1 MEVIIV
7 DGGSKDST
15 LEIVD
20 RYPVRV
26 LHNPLRTGEAG
37 KYVGLKESRGP
48 LVAFIDS
55 DNVLPFKDWI
65 KLMIS
70 PLNNSAISGSEPF
83 AFTYKKGL
91 PIISRY
97 TALFGACDPLQLFI
111 GNRERW
117 SWLHKN
123 IIQGGKHKV
132 EDKSTFYRV
141 VLRSGIVPTLGAN
154 GFIGRRNLLLEN
166 CSSPYY
172 FDIDVVYNLVQKG
185 FNTFV
190 MPKIGIIH
198 LFAQNIRQFIRKTY
212 RRIYEYLHFRQFRGY
227 PWIEKRPIM
236 DAIRFLLYSFSLF
249 LPAKDSI
256 KGYKV
261 KPDIAWFFH
270 PIACILVSLVYGITY
285 SLKYCL
291 EQKLLRGCYVRST

>member
-1 MEVIIV
+1 MEVIII

-15 LEIVD
+15 LEIVG
-20 RYPVRV
+20 RYRVRV

-37 KYVGLKESRGP
+37 KYVGLKEASGR

-55 DNVLPFKDWI
+55 DNVLPSRNWI

-70 PLNNSAISGSEPF
+70 PLNNRAIAGSEPF
-83 AFTYKKGL
+83 AFTYKKEL

-97 TALFGACDPLQLFI
+97 MALFGACDPLQLFI

-123 IIQGGKHKV
+123 VIQEDKHKV
-132 EDKSTFYRV
+132 EDKGTFYQV
-141 VLRSGIVPTLGAN
+141 VLRGGIIPTLGAN

-166 CSSPYY
+166 CSPPYY
-172 FDIDVVYNLVQKG
+172 FDIDVVYNLVHKG
-185 FNTFV
+185 FKTFA

-198 LFAQNIRQFIRKTY
+198 LFARNIRQFIRKTY
-212 RRIYEYLHFRQFRGY
+212 RRIYEYLHLRSLRGY
-227 PWIEKRPIM
+227 PWIKKRPIM

-249 LPAKDSI
+249 LPARDSI

-270 PIACILVSLVYGITY
+270 PMACILVSFVYGITY
-285 SLKYCL
+285 LLKYGL
-291 EQKLLRGCYVRST
+291 E